1 MGESTISEQVLV
13 FSVESLS
20 IALPLAGVVR
30 VLRAVEVL
38 PLPQAPAIV
47 CGVVNVHGELIPVVD
62 FRKCLGF
69 PGKALMPSE
78 QLLIVRSSKR
88 LLALVIAAS
97 YGVTECLRSNFVP
110 IGDMVPF
117 KNRVAGILKS
127 ESGLILVHDLEALL
141 SFDED
146 RILTESLTDA

>member
-1 MGESTISEQVLV
+1 MLESVVTEQVLV
-13 FSVESLS
+13 FSVEGLS
-20 IALPLAGVVR
+20 IALPLTGVVR

-47 CGVVNVHGELIPVVD
+47 CGIVNVHGELIPVID

-69 PGKALMPSE
+69 PGKALSPSD

-88 LLALVIAAS
+88 LLALVIEAS
-97 YGVTECLRSNFVP
+97 YGVTECLPGTFVP
-110 IGDMVPF
+110 ICDMVPC
-117 KNRVAGILKS
+117 KNHVAGILKS
-127 ESGLILVHDLEALL
+127 KSGLILVHDLEALL

-146 RILTESLTDA
+146 RILTESMIDA